1 MVLDA
6 LSQLDEFEFLG
17 AQNTWTKYRE
27 ECMQNERWC
36 FFYYLRNKNSFKKH
50 TKCHKEQNEPFFII
64 LSLYENEMMKK

>member
-27 ECMQNERWC
+27 ECMQNER
-36 FFYYLRNKNSFKKH
+36 
-50 TKCHKEQNEPFFII
+50 
-64 LSLYENEMMKK
+64 